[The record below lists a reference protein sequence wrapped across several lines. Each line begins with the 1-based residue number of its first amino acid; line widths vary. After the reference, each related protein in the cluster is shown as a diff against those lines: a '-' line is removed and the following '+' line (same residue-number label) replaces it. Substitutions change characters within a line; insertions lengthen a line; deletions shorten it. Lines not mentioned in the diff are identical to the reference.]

1 MCVLGGHLAKINF
14 AKMAC
19 AVEKELF
26 HYSGS
31 MRNEKDNFVYH
42 SEEKKNFLLLLSQ
55 RLAQPKKLWCQ
66 SNVWCILLK
75 ISKCSLKFS
84 YQPIQHILYFLLF
97 SSVKLSFATFGSA
110 KKIIVPI
117 KRWMYFDNLTT
128 FDYKCFDGISMVRAV
143 IFYWLWF
150 RFIFALLAT
159 IIKVWCDHFQSS
171 QSCLFWQLKNFQFV
185 TFCVL

>member
-55 RLAQPKKLWCQ
+55 RLAKPKKWWWQ
-66 SNVWCILLK
+66 SNVVCSQPTSLHMHTK
-75 ISKCSLKFS
+75 MTNGNSSK
-84 YQPIQHILYFLLF
+84 P
-97 SSVKLSFATFGSA
+97 A
-110 KKIIVPI
+110 KK
-117 KRWMYFDNLTT
+117 KEKNLLQ
-128 FDYKCFDGISMVRAV
+128 
-143 IFYWLWF
+143 LWKE
-150 RFIFALLAT
+150 RPKLLMTKTA
-159 IIKVWCDHFQSS
+159 
-171 QSCLFWQLKNFQFV
+171 FQFYLSCCIFDV
-185 TFCVL
+185 FGYIFTAFW